1 MGAATPKSHQ
11 SRTVP
16 IPILGRVIAGAII
29 GKDADDLAFTTSSGG
44 VLRLPEWER
53 DAFTPLRARA
63 GLGDRFRVHDL
74 RHTAASLMIQAG
86 HPPNP

>member
-1 MGAATPKSHQ
+1 
-11 SRTVP
+11 
-16 IPILGRVIAGAII
+16 VIAGAII
-29 GKDADDLAFTTSSGG
+29 GKDADDLAFTTSSGS
-44 VLRLPEWER
+44 VLRLPKWGR